1 MPVMRISTSNVR
13 TLCEQVDLHCAAVDK
28 QLDACDKAG
37 VFGSKKDYR
46 LAISSGMTHATERDL
61 GS

>member
-13 TLCEQVDLHCAAVDK
+13 TLCEQLDLHCAAVDK

-37 VFGSKKDYR
+37 VFGSKKDYCLCNLIGDDPCDR
-46 LAISSGMTHATERDL
+46 A
-61 GS
+61 